1 MLQKFHSIK
10 ALMPRR
16 ESARRKH
23 PLARES
29 DIIETLH
36 MRLSLLHMTFG
47 KHIERNYCCFF
58 PGEIIDEIY
67 RILRYIRSTLCLNR
81 AYKVTDELFDLS
93 TMAMEYFKE
102 HIEPSLPEISYL
114 AHDLFEHSSFI
125 TPRSD
130 LAIQRA
136 QLMQLECTNIRK
148 EANLPKND
156 SVTKFQKQL
165 KNTREMAKRN
175 RRDII
180 KIKQS
185 LKCAKKRV
193 SAVIKELQE
202 IKWQQKNCKKGIF
215 PEYCNLNDILFDIKR
230 QKQELLKC
238 ACLTNCSSNES
249 SMPQNFP
256 TRNYSISDL
265 SSCERISSDFNKT
278 SCSLINK
285 CTSTVASFPG
295 DGSKETVD
303 CPLKVPEKKQLH
315 IGIEIYDMT
324 DERLTDQQTKCD
336 ND

>member
-1 MLQKFHSIK
+1 MDMVLNAYFSPQDSHPHEIQGPTQIPEKDNVKYKQKTTDILHITDLPPEIIQHILRNLSFDAISKLRMVSKYFNEICSSLLNSEFNHLRAVMLQKFHSIK

-165 KNTREMAKRN
+165 KNTREMAKRKTFC
-175 RRDII
+175 I
-180 KIKQS
+180 KFEWRLFIDQGK
-185 LKCAKKRV
+185 KDAK
-193 SAVIKELQE
+193 
-202 IKWQQKNCKKGIF
+202 
-215 PEYCNLNDILFDIKR
+215 
-230 QKQELLKC
+230 
-238 ACLTNCSSNES
+238 
-249 SMPQNFP
+249 
-256 TRNYSISDL
+256 
-265 SSCERISSDFNKT
+265 
-278 SCSLINK
+278 
-285 CTSTVASFPG
+285 
-295 DGSKETVD
+295 
-303 CPLKVPEKKQLH
+303 
-315 IGIEIYDMT
+315 
-324 DERLTDQQTKCD
+324 
-336 ND
+336 